1 VAFPQLSKIL
11 REHWGKLLL
20 GLLLLALIGHLVYH
34 SGKNPE
40 ELLGQWGYPV
50 ILVWTFVEGET
61 IVILAGW
68 LSESIGLKPHLIALC
83 AFCGSFSSD
92 QVMFS
97 LGKHKGEAVLSY
109 FPRVARNLDRAKRLF
124 QKYDTAL
131 ILGFRFVYGVRNI
144 TPIMLG
150 LSGVSHK
157 KFFVLNA
164 IGAGVWALSFTYGG
178 LYAGKAF
185 MHLMERVGHGIFYV
199 LLALLAVAALIWH
212 LRRRRNA
219 RPGEADK

>member
-1 VAFPQLSKIL
+1 MVLSKLVAIL
-11 REHWGKLLL
+11 RAHWGKILI
-20 GLLLLALIGHLVYH
+20 GLLLLGLIGHLVYH
-34 SGKNPE
+34 SGQDPAR
-40 ELLGQWGYPV
+40 LLGEWGYLV

-61 IVILAGW
+61 IVVLAGW
-68 LSESIGLKPHLIALC
+68 LSESVNLKPHLIALC
-83 AFCGSFSSD
+83 AFCGSFASD

-97 LGKHKGEAVLSY
+97 LGKHKGEDVLAY
-109 FPRVARNLDRAKRLF
+109 FPRVARNLDKAKGLF

-157 KFFVLNA
+157 KFFFLNA
-164 IGAGVWALSFTYGG
+164 IGAGVWAVSFTYGG

-185 MHLMERVGHGIFYV
+185 MHVMDRLGYGIFF
-199 LLALLAVAALIWH
+199 LLLAVLAAAFLIWR
-212 LRRRRNA
+212 LRRKKS
-219 RPGEADK
+219 G